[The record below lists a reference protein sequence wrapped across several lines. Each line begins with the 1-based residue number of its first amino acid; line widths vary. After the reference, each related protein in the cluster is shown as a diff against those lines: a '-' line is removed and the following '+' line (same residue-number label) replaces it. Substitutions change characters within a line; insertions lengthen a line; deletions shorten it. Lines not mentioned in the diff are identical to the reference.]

1 MRLMTLL
8 FTCQVAFCLVTP
20 AASVDDALITTRHT
34 NATPLIAG
42 PDDSNIVK
50 WVGMILERTHY
61 NRRIF
66 DQEVSSKLLD
76 RYLDALDPQH
86 LFFTQSDLQQFET
99 YRNRLHLLAK
109 QTGDAIPA
117 RVIFNR
123 FRERLDQEVSYVNE
137 LLQTEKFDFTG
148 DDRFL
153 LNRRKEPRPKDL
165 NEAHRLWRD
174 RLRYEYLQEKLGIG
188 RPDVITSIVLEK
200 LKQKRPQE
208 VAKALQDKVSK
219 EKAEEIA
226 KFVNERFKKLPPE
239 PIVQSLRAKLEKD
252 NADEVVK
259 IIARR
264 YSRVQRTLRDY
275 DNDDVL
281 QVYLTALAHVYD
293 PHSDYLGKSEFD
305 NFAITMSLKLF
316 GIGAV
321 LTSEDGFCKI
331 RELKPGPAMNS
342 KKLKPGDKIIAVA
355 QSNQPPVDVVDMK
368 LTKVVEMIRG
378 PKGTEVRLTVIPADA
393 PDPSVRKFVTLIRD
407 EIKLED
413 QAAKA
418 RLIEVPA
425 DKSRSLRL
433 GVIDLPSFYSSM
445 ELDGQR
451 IAAAGRGEGKSTT
464 TDVAQLLAKL
474 KEEKVSGV
482 ILDLRRNGGGS
493 LEEAIRLTGLF
504 IKEGPVVQV
513 KAATGPPMKDE
524 DPDPSLLYDGPL
536 VVLTS
541 RISASAS
548 EILAGAL
555 QDYGRALVVGDS
567 STHGKGTVQSL
578 IQLAPILRANGVP
591 LSGNPGALKI
601 TIRKFYRVTGSST
614 QLKGVTPDIVLPS
627 VNNYLEVGEAAL
639 ENPMPWD
646 TTDAA
651 DYEKVNLVTP
661 YLDSLQK
668 RSEQR
673 VAQDRDFAY
682 IREDIERYKKTQ
694 ADKTVSLNEALRLKE
709 KTEADDRAKVRK
721 KELAARPPSSETV
734 YEITLKEAGL
744 PGLPPPLGSTNQVN
758 AAATN
763 ASSRPELA
771 QASRTDGSEAKLD
784 ETAGDDKTPTVDPN
798 LDECK
803 RILMDWVSLSGTG
816 FWLARTEPA
825 KTK

>member
-1 MRLMTLL
+1 MRLTTLL
-8 FTCQVAFCLVTP
+8 FTCQVAFCLAAP
-20 AASVDDALITTRHT
+20 AASLEDALITTRHT
-34 NATPLIAG
+34 NATPLVPG

-50 WVGMILERTHY
+50 WVGLILEKSHY
-61 NRRIF
+61 NRRVF

-86 LFFTQSDLQQFET
+86 LYFTQSDLEQFEP
-99 YRNRLHLLAK
+99 YRYRLHTLTR
-109 QTGDAIPA
+109 QVGDATPGRA
-117 RVIFNR
+117 IFNR
-123 FRERLDQEVSYVNE
+123 FRERLDQQVSYMGE
-137 LLQTEKFDFTG
+137 LLQTEKFNFTG

-165 NEAHRLWRD
+165 PEARRLWRE

-188 RPDVITSIVLEK
+188 RPDVIGGIVLEK
-200 LKQKRPQE
+200 LKQKQPQE
-208 VAKALQDKVSK
+208 VVKALTDKVSK
-219 EKAEEIA
+219 EKAEEIGKLVTA
-226 KFVNERFKKLPPE
+226 RFKQESPE
-239 PIVQSLRAKLEKD
+239 ATVQFLRAKLEQD
-252 NADEVVK
+252 NADEVIK
-259 IIARR
+259 LITRR
-264 YSRVQRTLRDY
+264 YQRVQRTLRDY
-275 DNDDVL
+275 DNDDML
-281 QVYLTALAHVYD
+281 QVYLTALTHVYD
-293 PHSDYLGKSEFD
+293 PHSDYLGKSDFE
-305 NFAITMSLKLF
+305 NFAIGMSLKLF

-368 LTKVVEMIRG
+368 LTKVVEQIRG

-425 DKSRSLRL
+425 DQSRNLRF
-433 GVIDLPSFYSSM
+433 GVIDLPSFYSSF
-445 ELDGQR
+445 ELEGNK
-451 IAAAGRGEGKSTT
+451 GEGGGKSTT
-464 TDVAQLLAKL
+464 SDVAALLDKL
-474 KEEKVSGV
+474 KQEKVSGL

-504 IKEGPVVQV
+504 IKEGPIVQV
-513 KAATGPPMKDE
+513 RDTLGKKVVDN
-524 DPDPSLLYDGPL
+524 DPDSSLAYDGPL

-541 RISASAS
+541 RFSASAS

-567 STHGKGTVQSL
+567 CTHGKGTVQSL
-578 IQLAPILRANGVP
+578 IQLAPILRGNGVP
-591 LSGNPGALKI
+591 LINNPGALKI

-627 VNNYLEVGEAAL
+627 VNNHLEVGEAAID
-639 ENPMPWD
+639 NPMPWD
-646 TTDAA
+646 TIDAA

-661 YLDSLQK
+661 YLDSLLK

-673 VAQDRDFAY
+673 LAQDRDFTY
-682 IREDIERYKKTQ
+682 IREDIERYKKAQ
-694 ADKTVSLNEALRLKE
+694 EDKTVSLNEALRLKE
-709 KTEADDRAKVRK
+709 KTEADDRVKARK
-721 KELAARPPSSETV
+721 KEQASRPPSSETV
-734 YEITLKEAGL
+734 YELTLKEAGL
-744 PGLPPPLGSTNQVN
+744 PGLPPPLGSTNQVKG
-758 AAATN
+758 AATN
-763 ASSRPELA
+763 APARPEVA
-771 QASRTDGSEAKLD
+771 QASRTDGAEPKLD
-784 ETAGDDKTPTVDPN
+784 EDETTAEDKTPAVDPS

-803 RILMDWVSLSGTG
+803 RILTDWVTASGKA
-816 FWLARTEPA
+816 FWLARTGPA
-825 KTK
+825 KSK